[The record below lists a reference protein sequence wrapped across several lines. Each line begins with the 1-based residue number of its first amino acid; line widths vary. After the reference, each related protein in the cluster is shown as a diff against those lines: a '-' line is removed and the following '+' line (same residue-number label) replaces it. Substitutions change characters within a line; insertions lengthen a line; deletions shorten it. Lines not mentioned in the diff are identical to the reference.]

1 MAEATHIAPS
11 LSTQG
16 KSQKSLCVRPWAC
29 YLVPSHNLSHFSQSL
44 PRTISPTFLPKKKAF
59 WVKQCK
65 RDNVY
70 KEITAETY
78 FVSKMNKASVIS
90 SGFFPKAP
98 ATYSKDG
105 VGGCFNQK
113 EEPALT
119 THHPEVGQ
127 TSVNSQNSNCPS
139 SQLCFL
145 HSV

>member
-1 MAEATHIAPS
+1 MAEATHIAPN
-11 LSTQG
+11 LPTQG
-16 KSQKSLCVRPWAC
+16 KSQKNLCVRPWPC
-29 YLVPSHNLSHFSQSL
+29 YLVPSHNLSHFSL
-44 PRTISPTFLPKKKAF
+44 PKKAF

-78 FVSKMNKASVIS
+78 FVSKMNKVSVIS

-105 VGGCFNQK
+105 VGGYFNQK
-113 EEPALT
+113 QEPALT